1 MKLAIFQI
9 QKSSDGSSWSDVD
22 GGRFIATAPSATP
35 TYAFGAGRAAV
46 QLSADDMIRV
56 TVKEDQS
63 SSGTLYLRSSG
74 IDDAYPGDTTIM
86 VKKIG

>member
-1 MKLAIFQI
+1 
-9 QKSSDGSSWSDVD
+9 
-22 GGRFIATAPSATP
+22 
-35 TYAFGAGRAAV
+35 
-46 QLSADDMIRV
+46 MIRV

-86 VKKIG
+86 MKKIGE